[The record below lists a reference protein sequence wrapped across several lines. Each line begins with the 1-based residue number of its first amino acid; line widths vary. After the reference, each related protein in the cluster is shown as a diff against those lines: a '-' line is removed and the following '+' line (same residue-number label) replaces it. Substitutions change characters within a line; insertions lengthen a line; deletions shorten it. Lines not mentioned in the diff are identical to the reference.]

1 MNLVVWEI
9 LCFVSGKIYASYKS
23 SLFYNL
29 IKRFLLVHIDCM
41 IKYIM
46 GLNGKNKIQLFLL
59 VTDSDVLDNL
69 FCRLLLVSVYINL
82 LIHTGGVLE
91 PFLFQR
97 S

>member
-1 MNLVVWEI
+1 M
-9 LCFVSGKIYASYKS
+9 GKIK
-23 SLFYNL
+23 YN
-29 IKRFLLVHIDCM
+29 F
-41 IKYIM
+41 
-46 GLNGKNKIQLFLL
+46 FLL